1 MHAGMSTCICLFSVG
16 DVGLK
21 ALLLSLSPQSLI
33 YFPEVQHE
41 LDLV

>member
-1 MHAGMSTCICLFSVG
+1 MLVCPLLSVYFYVG

-33 YFPEVQHE
+33 YFLEVLRE